1 LNTNEDEAIAFLE
14 HYDAEYGPIINQ
26 YVLASWNYETN
37 LTDENAMA
45 VVSISY
51 FLNENSFYYT
61 INLHNQRL
69 KLAEWLEPI
78 TRKPVPMLRHLT
90 RPTLAKILNANFPTC
105 NPSV

>member
-45 VVSISY
+45 VVSISC
-51 FLNENSFYYT
+51 FFNENSF
-61 INLHNQRL
+61 N
-69 KLAEWLEPI
+69 
-78 TRKPVPMLRHLT
+78 
-90 RPTLAKILNANFPTC
+90 
-105 NPSV
+105 

>member
-14 HYDAEYGPIINQ
+14 HYDAEYGPILNQ

-51 FLNENSFYYT
+51 ISLMRIHF
-61 INLHNQRL
+61 INLL
-69 KLAEWLEPI
+69 ICIIKG
-78 TRKPVPMLRHLT
+78 
-90 RPTLAKILNANFPTC
+90 
-105 NPSV
+105 